1 MQNQIRITIWKSF
14 LCGCF
19 WIVFK
24 WHQFVSCFFLSS
36 FIRWFI
42 STRRIALDS
51 EVVRIKNITT
61 KWQTRVLYIYIHV
74 RCCIIPDK
82 KERISE
88 QHFQYMK
95 SSTRSQW
102 KKMETEVFFSLLY
115 FVLWFFRLLFFYFGM
130 NHAMVQIF
138 SDTKKVLFLFFTIP
152 FRFF

>member
-1 MQNQIRITIWKSF
+1 MKKFFVRLF
-14 LCGCF
+14 LNRLQVASVCF
-19 WIVFK
+19 
-24 WHQFVSCFFLSS
+24 CFFLSS

-51 EVVRIKNITT
+51 EVVRIKDITT

-82 KERISE
+82 KERIRRTHTQK

-102 KKMETEVFFSLLY
+102 KKMETEVFFLPCFILFYDS
-115 FVLWFFRLLFFYFGM
+115 FNCCFFISEWITQWYKFSATPKKFYFC
-130 NHAMVQIF
+130 F
-138 SDTKKVLFLFFTIP
+138 S
-152 FRFF
+152 RFHFGFSR